1 MSNKEKLLTLLI
13 TLVIMGVIIVC
24 YNHFHTDSQKRTG
37 EPAVTET
44 TEPVE
49 EKLDF
54 RCELKIKYDD
64 EWPQDLYIYCNDSL
78 VFHNEDEDSYFEKT
92 ADETFITHRSGDKTF
107 LIVEGKDTDFAS
119 QHVFMFR
126 GKDYVS
132 HLYVLGCHILGDVD
146 SDGDWE
152 IGGCALEGYT
162 DPTLH
167 LEVDT
172 FYVDQMYEVYQLS
185 ERGIAFDTATTN
197 WFNMHYF
204 HTTEKSYLIPH
215 YNDNLPDGYWFNEGH
230 SIKDV
235 EKRETI

>member
-1 MSNKEKLLTLLI
+1 MSNKEKLLTFLI
-13 TLVIMGVIIVC
+13 TLVIAGVIIVC
-24 YNHFHTDSQKRTG
+24 YNYFHTDSQEQQD

-44 TEPVE
+44 TKPVE
-49 EKLDF
+49 DRLDF
-54 RCELKIKYDD
+54 RCELRVEEGDW
-64 EWPQDLYIYCNDSL
+64 WPQDLYIYCNDSL
-78 VFHNEDEDSYFEKT
+78 VFHNEDEDSYFEKNAEKT
-92 ADETFITHRSGDKTF
+92 YMMHRSGDKTF

-235 EKRETI
+235 EKRETN